1 MPILPS
7 GRRIEFSLDRFQ
19 AMLGQMKLGEAR
31 RLVAALD
38 DPDDLLYV
46 MDVVEEDALTGQLC
60 FCNKVASDFES
71 YALGWPHDDQ
81 EALAAWIESASA
93 RHYRAAAIADLKS
106 LVRTLDA
113 QASPCLEAA

>member
-31 RLVAALD
+31 KIVAALS

-46 MDVVEEDALTGQLC
+46 MDVVQEDPATGQLS
-60 FCNKVASDFES
+60 FCDKLASDFES
-71 YALGWPHDDQ
+71 YALGWAEADQ
-81 EALAAWIESASA
+81 EALARWIESDSA
-93 RHYRAAAIADLKS
+93 RYYRGEAISDLRN
-106 LVRTLDA
+106 LVRSLDERNFA
-113 QASPCLEAA
+113 HLQAA